1 MSSAE
6 IPVDEAQRLHAL
18 RAYRVLDT
26 PAEPAFDDLVMLAAH
41 ICQAPIALVSLVDED
56 RQWFK
61 ARLGVEAT
69 ETPRDIAFCSHTILN
84 ADGLLLVPDAR
95 ADQRFCGNPMV
106 TSAPGVRFYAG
117 APLVTAD
124 GHAVGALCVK
134 DVVPRELS
142 VAQQE
147 ALKALSR
154 QTIALLELRR
164 AAIERRQLDERYR
177 LVMESIP
184 NAIVGADREG
194 RIGLVNA
201 EAERLFGYARS
212 ELVGQPVDCL
222 VPPALRD
229 EHGRRWAHLLADPT
243 GRPEAVCRETLGLHE
258 SGRTLPIELGLTLL
272 ETPEQTFVLES
283 ITDVAER
290 KAVESQLRRV
300 QMLHQ
305 AIVDNAGCAIVST
318 DADGIITS
326 FNPAAERMF
335 GHAASEVVGLQTA
348 EILHAADDGGGSAP
362 AASSASGPL
371 RGFAAVLDRQG
382 GEGAR
387 ECEWTCVHKDG
398 SRLPVLL
405 SVTAL
410 HDADGPDAGHL
421 ALAIDISHRKR
432 DEETLRA
439 KNEELKTFAYT
450 VSHDLKAPLR
460 GIAGYAQEL
469 QRRHAEG
476 LSERAQF
483 CIAQIVYAA
492 KNLDRLIDD
501 LLSYSRIVAQV
512 PQRGEFRLDEL
523 VRRILHDRSLALSEQ
538 SVELDLDVPPIVLS
552 GWERG
557 LHQVLCNLIDNALK
571 YSRDAQP
578 PRMAVRARAAAG
590 TCHFSVADNGI
601 GFDMK
606 YHDRIF
612 GLFNRLVRAN
622 EFEGTGAGLAIV
634 SKVLE
639 KLGGRVRA
647 ESAPGRGAT
656 FFIDLPQDMEGIP

>member
-1 MSSAE
+1 MSAE
-6 IPVDEAQRLHAL
+6 IPVDEVQRLRAL
-18 RAYRVLDT
+18 REYRVLDT
-26 PAEPAFDDLVMLAAH
+26 PAEQAFDDLVTLAAH
-41 ICQAPIALVSLVDED
+41 ICHAPIALVSLVDED

-61 ARLGVEAT
+61 ARIGVEASQT
-69 ETPRDIAFCSHTILN
+69 SRDIAFCSHTILN
-84 ADGLLLVPDAR
+84 RDELFVVSDAHD
-95 ADQRFCGNPMV
+95 DQRFCSNPMV
-106 TSAPGVRFYAG
+106 TGAQGIRFYAG
-117 APLVTAD
+117 APLVNSD

-134 DVVPRELS
+134 DIVPRELDA
-142 VAQQE
+142 AQRQ
-147 ALKALSR
+147 ALKALGR
-154 QTIALLELRR
+154 QAIALLELRR

-177 LVMESIP
+177 LVMESVP
-184 NAIVGADREG
+184 NAIIGADREG
-194 RIGLVNA
+194 RIVLVNA
-201 EAERLFGYARS
+201 EAERLFGYLRA
-212 ELVGQPVDCL
+212 ELVGQPVECL
-222 VPPALRD
+222 VPPQLRA
-229 EHGRRWAHLLADPT
+229 EHARRWTHLLADPA
-243 GRPEAVCRETLGLHE
+243 GRTEAVCRETLALHKD
-258 SGRTLPIELGLTLL
+258 GRSLPVELGLTLL

-290 KAVESQLRRV
+290 KAVESQLRSV
-300 QMLHQ
+300 QLLHQ
-305 AIVDNAGCAIVST
+305 AIVDNAGCAIIST
-318 DADGIITS
+318 DAEGVITS

-335 GHAASEVVGLQTA
+335 GHAAGDVIGAQTV
-348 EILHAADDGGGSAP
+348 EILHSVDEETDDTA
-362 AASSASGPL
+362 ASGPL
-371 RGFAAVLDRQG
+371 RGFAALLDQRCG
-382 GEGAR
+382 GGAG
-387 ECEWTCVHKDG
+387 ECEWTCVHQDG

-410 HDADGPDAGHL
+410 HDADGPNTGYL
-421 ALAIDISHRKR
+421 ALAIDISQRR
-432 DEETLRA
+432 RNEEALRA

-469 QRRHAEG
+469 QRRHADA

-483 CIAQIVYAA
+483 CIAQIISAA

-512 PQRGEFRLDEL
+512 PQQVEFRLDEL
-523 VRRILHDRSLALSEQ
+523 VTRVLHDRSHALSEQ
-538 SVELDLDVPPIVLS
+538 GVELDLEVPPIVLN

-571 YSRDAQP
+571 YSRDARP
-578 PRMAVRARAAAG
+578 PRVAVHAHLIDGA
-590 TCHFSVADNGI
+590 CHFSVADNGI

-656 FFIDLPQDMEGIP
+656 FFIDLPQYMETTA